1 MGLTA
6 GGAYHGRMRCLRL
19 ILVTIVA
26 TGCGIADFDVVQPI
40 PEQQV
45 QGSGIPAPLAV
56 LFPLPL
62 DLDLSAQIEKQTTGP
77 IDSVTLTSLA
87 LTITDTAQPS
97 GDTDDWSFVDEIRVF
112 VKSSK
117 AGTAL
122 PRVEIASTVAP
133 GAVTTIDF
141 TVNDDVNLQP
151 YVSEG
156 SVVES
161 SGSGRIP
168 TDNVSYDGTGVFTVH
183 PL

>member
-1 MGLTA
+1 
-6 GGAYHGRMRCLRL
+6 MRCLH
-19 ILVTIVA
+19 LVLTSVLVS
-26 TGCGIADFDVVQPI
+26 GCGIADFDVVQPI

-45 QGSGIPAPLAV
+45 QGSGIPAPLAL

-62 DLDLSAQIEKQTTGP
+62 DLDLSAQIQKQTTGP
-77 IDSVTLTSLA
+77 IDSVTLTSLTLA
-87 LTITDTAQPS
+87 ITDTATS
-97 GDTDDWSFVDEIRVF
+97 AGDTDDWSFVDEIHVF

-117 AGTAL
+117 SGTTL

-133 GAVTTIDF
+133 GAITKIDF
-141 TVNDDVNLQP
+141 TVDDGVNLQP

-161 SGSGRIP
+161 MGTGRIP
-168 TDNVSYDGTGVFTVH
+168 GDDVSYDGTAVFTVH